1 MSFFYFLY
9 YQVLLRLGIVVFKEF
24 ISYIISTTNILTCCK
39 YMYKFRINHLFN
51 KIFLLKYSFY
61 H

>member
-1 MSFFYFLY
+1 MSFFYFLLLPSF
-9 YQVLLRLGIVVFKEF
+9 LLRLGIVVFKEF

-51 KIFLLKYSFY
+51 KIFY
-61 H
+61 